1 MAHNRVLV
9 KSLVATIGGQPR
21 LTALLAAISISFS
34 GVLYLY
40 SETSPETAAVF
51 RCLYALPILI
61 GVALIERRRGARISR
76 RALFMSVIA
85 GILFAGDLV
94 FWHHAVDHVGAGL
107 ATVLGNLQ
115 VVIVAFGTWMLFGER
130 PSNRTL
136 AAIPVVLFGVVLIA
150 GLFTNQAYGVDPVL
164 GIAFAMVATATY
176 AAYLMIM
183 RRVNRSAGTAGPVAI
198 STSVTAVVAAM
209 AGVAVGTL
217 DLVPTWPSA
226 FWLILLGLSA
236 QAVGYLLI
244 SYSLP
249 RLPAVTTS
257 IILLAQPVIA
267 VLTAIVLIPEFP
279 SPEQMLGVAFVI
291 GGIALATIPIRARRQ
306 SSQPVLEGEAAEA

>member
-1 MAHNRVLV
+1 MTALFSAVGTR
-9 KSLVATIGGQPR
+9 PR
-21 LTALLAAISISFS
+21 LTALLAAVSISFS

-40 SETSPETAAVF
+40 SGSSPETAAVF
-51 RCLYALPILI
+51 RCLYALPVLV
-61 GVALIERRRGARISR
+61 GVALIERSRGARISR
-76 RALFMSVIA
+76 RALYMSLIA
-85 GILFAGDLV
+85 GVLFAGDLV

-115 VVIVAFGTWMLFGER
+115 VVIVAFGTWLLFGER
-130 PSNRTL
+130 PPNRTL
-136 AAIPVVLFGVVLIA
+136 AAIPVVLLGVVLIA
-150 GLFTNQAYGVDPVL
+150 GLITNQAYGEDPIL
-164 GIAFAMVATATY
+164 GIAFAFVATAAY

-198 STSVTAVVAAM
+198 STSVTAVVSAM
-209 AGVAVGTL
+209 AGIAVGTR

-267 VLTAIVLIPEFP
+267 VLTAIVLVPEFP

-291 GGIALATIPIRARRQ
+291 GGIALATVPIRGRRR
-306 SSQPVLEGEAAEA
+306 SASVEASAGTAEA

>member
-1 MAHNRVLV
+1 V
-9 KSLVATIGGQPR
+9 KSLVASVGARPR

-40 SETSPETAAVF
+40 SNTPPETAAVF
-51 RCLYALPILI
+51 RCLYALPILVS
-61 GVALIERRRGARISR
+61 VAFIERRRGARISR
-76 RALFMSVIA
+76 RALYVSLFA
-85 GILFAGDLV
+85 GVLFAGDLV

-130 PSNRTL
+130 PPNRTL
-136 AAIPVVLFGVVLIA
+136 GAIPIVLFGVVLIA
-150 GLFTNQAYGVDPVL
+150 GVFTNQAYGVDPVL
-164 GIAFAMVATATY
+164 GILFAFIAAVTY
-176 AAYLMIM
+176 AGYLMIM
-183 RRVNRSAGTAGPVAI
+183 RRVDRSAGTAGPVAI
-198 STSVTAVVAAM
+198 ATAATAVVSAM

-217 DLVPTWPSA
+217 DMVPTLPSA
-226 FWLILLGLSA
+226 FWLILLGVSA
-236 QAVGYLLI
+236 QAIGYLLI

-267 VLTAIVLIPEFP
+267 VLTAIVLVPELP

-291 GGIALATIPIRARRQ
+291 GGIALATVPVRARRRR
-306 SSQPVLEGEAAEA
+306 SSVTQPEALEA